1 MGRAGSGGG
10 GGGHHSSGSHS
21 SSRSSGGH
29 SMSHSRAGSGSS
41 FSSHS
46 RAGGSSFGSGGSHYS
61 GGFGRSYYGRS
72 RTSYNHTT
80 IYTGNGYGGSYGGST
95 YRQPAMTSGYDNSYR
110 PSGFMRFIKTL
121 IIAMVVIAL
130 AYTLISIK
138 PWQPASTVNREKLT
152 GVAAFNADCVTDELS
167 WFDNVNSAGGKL
179 KAFYDKTGVQP
190 YVYLKAYDA
199 SLTTDDAKEA
209 YANELFD
216 QLGLNEN
223 AFLYVYFAEHDQDND
238 VGYMCYVNGK
248 MVDSIMDNESID
260 IFWSYVDKY
269 WYTDMSTDDMFET
282 IYTKTANTIMEKSKT
297 MADVLVTLIVFV
309 GLIAVL
315 IGIYIV
321 MKTKRQHEA
330 EKAAETERILKTPM
344 QDLTKSSENDPLI
357 DKYK

>member
-29 SMSHSRAGSGSS
+29 SMSHSRAGSS

-61 GGFGRSYYGRS
+61 GGFGRSSYGRS

-80 IYTGNGYGGSYGGST
+80 IYTGNGYSGGYGGST

-110 PSGFMRFIKTL
+110 PSGFMRFIRAL

-130 AYTLISIK
+130 AYTLVSIK
-138 PWQPASTVNREKLT
+138 PWQPTSTMNREKLT

-199 SLTTDDAKEA
+199 SLTTDDAKET

-223 AFLYVYFAEHDQDND
+223 AFLYVYFAEQDQDND